1 MLEIAKSLTCQN
13 YYKMSNLQLCEA
25 TLLQSKRSNYVAKIW
40 KSCASARCD
49 CTDTYRNGWNVNFSI
64 KSIKAA
70 FLQNVED
77 LIKPCYGLFLYPLK
91 TLERVIFIY

>member
-77 LIKPCYGLFLYPLK
+77 LLS
-91 TLERVIFIY
+91 RVMVSFYIPSKH